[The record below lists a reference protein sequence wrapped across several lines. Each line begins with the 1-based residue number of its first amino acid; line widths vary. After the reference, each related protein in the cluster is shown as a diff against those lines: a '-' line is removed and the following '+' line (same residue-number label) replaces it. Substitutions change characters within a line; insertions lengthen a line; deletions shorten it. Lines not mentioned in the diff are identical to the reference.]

1 MSKRDALKLVPG
13 DQVVRKSDRALI
25 QVTAVR
31 ERGAVVWIEGRNPA
45 SGAMA
50 LLHHKSAA

>member
-13 DQVVRKSDRALI
+13 DQVVRKSDWAVI

-31 ERGAVVWIEGRNPA
+31 EHGATVWIEGRNPD
-45 SGAMA
+45 SGALA
-50 LLHHKSAA
+50 LLPHKSVA